1 MMRIILLGP
10 PGAGKGTQA
19 QFISK
24 EYDIPQIS
32 TGDMLR
38 AAIKEGTELG
48 KQAKDVMNAGGLVSD
63 DLIINLV
70 QERIAKPDCV
80 NGCILDGFPRTIPQA
95 QALADANV
103 MIDHVIEISVPD
115 DEIVKRL
122 SGRRQHAG
130 SGRVYHIDH
139 NPPKVDGIDDVTG
152 EALIQREDDKEST
165 IRERLATY
173 HEQTSTLVGFYQAK
187 AAEGGDAPKYDKF
200 DGTQGIDDVKQQ
212 IFSALKG
219 V

>member
-38 AAIKEGTELG
+38 AAIKEGSELG

-95 QALADANV
+95 QALADAKV
-103 MIDHVIEISVPD
+103 TIDHVIEISVPD

-152 EALIQREDDKEST
+152 EPLIQREDDKEST
-165 IRERLATY
+165 IRDRLATY
-173 HEQTSTLVGFYQAK
+173 HEQTSTLVGFYQDKAK
-187 AAEGGDAPKYDKF
+187 EGGDAPKYDKF

-212 IFSALKG
+212 ILSALKG
-219 V
+219 